1 MAEILYWF
9 WTGCFWL
16 CLSLLL
22 HTYVLYPALLRGL
35 ARSREPNQ
43 VCFRRE
49 DPLPFVSVILSV
61 YNEESVIGKK
71 LETLFELHYPKD
83 RMAFYV
89 GSDHS
94 TDRTNEIITGMTGRR
109 ADFHFFPYPGRTGK
123 PGVVNRL
130 AAEAIS
136 RRPVDSDHLFLITDA
151 SVFLSPDT
159 LFHLVKHFKNRQI
172 AIVDAHMQ
180 HQGMRERGISR
191 SENQYIS
198 RELMLKYHESV
209 VWGKMIGPFG
219 GCYVLRSDYF
229 VDIPPAYLVDDFYIA
244 MRVFEKGGMAIN
256 DLDAICVE
264 TVSHEIGEEYRRK
277 ARISAGNFQNLWTF
291 RRLWW
296 PPVGIPNFAF
306 FSHKVIR
313 WIGPFLLLGMLIALL
328 VLALSGNIFYWV
340 AFFMVSGVL
349 IILPIFDVVLSRI
362 GFHFFILRSI
372 RYFVWMNA
380 ALLEGFFKFIKGI
393 KTNVWEPPKRNA

>member
-1 MAEILYWF
+1 MGEILFWF

-22 HTYVLYPALLRGL
+22 HSYVLYPALLKRL
-35 ARSREPNQ
+35 ARNKAANRI
-43 VCFRRE
+43 CFQKDE
-49 DPLPFVSVILSV
+49 QLPFVSVIMSV
-61 YNEESVIGKK
+61 YNEEQVIGKK
-71 LETLFELHYPKD
+71 LETLFRLHYPAD
-83 RMAFYV
+83 RITFYV

-94 TDRTNEIITGMTGRR
+94 TDRTNEIIGGMTGHRG
-109 ADFHFFPYPGRTGK
+109 DFHFFSYPERTGK

-130 AAEAIS
+130 AAEAL
-136 RRPVDSDHLFLITDA
+136 RRRAAGKDHLFLITDA
-151 SVFLSPDT
+151 SVFLSADT
-159 LFHLVKHFKNRQI
+159 LFHLVKHFRNERI

-180 HQGMRERGISR
+180 HQGMREPGISR

-198 RELMLKYHESV
+198 RELMLKYREGV

-229 VDIPPAYLVDDFYIA
+229 VEIPPAYLVDDFYIA
-244 MRVFEKGGMAIN
+244 MRVFEKGGLAIN
-256 DLDAICVE
+256 DLEAICVE

-296 PPVGIPNFAF
+296 PPVGSPNFAF

-313 WIGPFLLLGMLIALL
+313 WVGPFLLLGLLIAPL
-328 VLALSGNIFYWV
+328 VLALTGNLFYLV
-340 AFFMVSGVL
+340 AFFLLSGLL
-349 IILPIFDVVLSRI
+349 IILPIFDVLLSRI